1 MDVDDTRDP
10 VAVRRDREVHASRMA
25 LLGAIAWGLP
35 WLLVGWS
42 KNMLLLAGWPWV
54 LAGLLFFAAHG
65 GDTRP
70 VRRSRSLA
78 SMAVCGLCFL
88 LVAVHWF
95 HVLLRGTFGGPEIE
109 EWLLWATVVGAVY
122 LCTMQAVAY
131 EKRRRSDLAFADAV
145 LLVWLFGPAFPW
157 VGEVP

>member
-1 MDVDDTRDP
+1 MDTARDP
-10 VAVRRDREVHASRMA
+10 DTARRDREVHASRMA

-35 WLLVGWS
+35 WLLASWS
-42 KNMLLLAGWPWV
+42 MNMLLFMIWPW
-54 LAGLLFFAAHG
+54 LLSGPIFFAAHG
-65 GDTRP
+65 GNAGP
-70 VRRSRSLA
+70 VSRSRSLA

-95 HVLLRGTFGGPEIE
+95 FVSLRGAFGGPEVE

-145 LLVWLFGPAFPW
+145 LLVWLFGPAIPW

>member
-1 MDVDDTRDP
+1 MN
-10 VAVRRDREVHASRMA
+10 M
-25 LLGAIAWGLP
+25 LLFMVWP
-35 WLLVGWS
+35 WLL
-42 KNMLLLAGWPWV
+42 
-54 LAGLLFFAAHG
+54 AGLIFFAAHG
-65 GDTRP
+65 GNVGP
-70 VRRSRSLA
+70 VSRSRSLA
-78 SMAVCGLCFL
+78 SMAMCGLCFL

-95 HVLLRGTFGGPEIE
+95 FVFVRGAVGGPEVE
-109 EWLLWATVVGAVY
+109 AWLLWGTVVGAVY